1 MAGRKGAIAFGLV
14 YIPVELFTATQD
26 DAVRFNQLAKDTMKR
41 VRYVKTCPD
50 CKRELKPEDIVK
62 GYQYEKG
69 KYVVVDDEELD
80 AIKTDADRAM
90 KIVQFSDIDEVPPLY
105 FEKPYQVVAQ
115 PGGEKALELL
125 RRAMVDE
132 GKIAIGTTVLGNSE
146 TPIALIPHDDDLV
159 MMTLHYQSEV
169 KDVPKTLQHPDVADE
184 ELSMAKQLVESMTA
198 PFDPSRF
205 RNTYQEKLM
214 QLIQDKIA
222 GKQIVAES
230 QEAQPSNIIN
240 LMDALSASLKA
251 RDGKDGESKKP
262 APAKKP
268 RASGRRLRRL
278 RRPDSPEALSVRG
291 RPFGPNLVHEPNR
304 TDADRDADDGAR
316 QDIGG
321 IVHVQVEARE
331 GDEACDGH
339 GRDLERQHASALPR
353 QTAQRR
359 GSGERHHG
367 VVRGERIARRRRDE
381 QTGELVGDERPCAPE
396 QRLQHEHAEDR
407 GRDDGQEYGYAPPA
421 VPRLRDEHGAGDEPH
436 EGEVSQMRGQQHD
449 LVEQRRA
456 QMLLDGVENGD
467 IHARLLRAGRA

>member
-26 DAVRFNQLAKDTMKR
+26 DAVRFNQLAKDSMKR

-50 CKRELKPEDIVK
+50 CKRELKPDDIVK

-69 KYVVVDDEELD
+69 KYVVVDDAELD

-90 KIVQFSDIDEVPPLY
+90 KIVQFSDMSEVPPLY

-132 GKIAIGTTVLGNSE
+132 GKIAIGTTVIGNSE

-169 KDVPKTLQHPDVADE
+169 KDVAKALAHPDVADE

-222 GKQIVAES
+222 GKQIVAEDR
-230 QEAQPSNIIN
+230 QAQPSNIIN

-251 RDGKDGESKKP
+251 REGAGASEEPKEPSAKKP
-262 APAKKP
+262 ARK
-268 RASGRRLRRL
+268 RAS
-278 RRPDSPEALSVRG
+278 A
-291 RPFGPNLVHEPNR
+291 
-304 TDADRDADDGAR
+304 
-316 QDIGG
+316 
-321 IVHVQVEARE
+321 
-331 GDEACDGH
+331 
-339 GRDLERQHASALPR
+339 
-353 QTAQRR
+353 
-359 GSGERHHG
+359 
-367 VVRGERIARRRRDE
+367 
-381 QTGELVGDERPCAPE
+381 
-396 QRLQHEHAEDR
+396 
-407 GRDDGQEYGYAPPA
+407 
-421 VPRLRDEHGAGDEPH
+421 
-436 EGEVSQMRGQQHD
+436 
-449 LVEQRRA
+449 
-456 QMLLDGVENGD
+456 
-467 IHARLLRAGRA
+467 

>member
-26 DAVRFNQLAKDTMKR
+26 DAVLFNQLAKDSMKR

-80 AIKTDADRAM
+80 VIKTDADRAM

-159 MMTLHYQSEV
+159 AMTLHYQSEV
-169 KDVPKTLQHPDVADE
+169 KDIPKTLQHPDVADE

-205 RNTYQEKLM
+205 RNTYQEKPM

-230 QEAQPSNIIN
+230 QAKPSRRTSSTSWTPCRQPQG
-240 LMDALSASLKA
+240 A
-251 RDGKDGESKKP
+251 RRRTAGRRSP
-262 APAKKP
+262 LRRRNP
-268 RASGRRLRRL
+268 RASGRR
-278 RRPDSPEALSVRG
+278 P
-291 RPFGPNLVHEPNR
+291 
-304 TDADRDADDGAR
+304 
-316 QDIGG
+316 
-321 IVHVQVEARE
+321 
-331 GDEACDGH
+331 
-339 GRDLERQHASALPR
+339 
-353 QTAQRR
+353 R
-359 GSGERHHG
+359 GS
-367 VVRGERIARRRRDE
+367 RRE
-381 QTGELVGDERPCAPE
+381 SASSATLSA
-396 QRLQHEHAEDR
+396 
-407 GRDDGQEYGYAPPA
+407 
-421 VPRLRDEHGAGDEPH
+421 
-436 EGEVSQMRGQQHD
+436 
-449 LVEQRRA
+449 
-456 QMLLDGVENGD
+456 
-467 IHARLLRAGRA
+467 

>member
-1 MAGRKGAIAFGLV
+1 
-14 YIPVELFTATQD
+14 
-26 DAVRFNQLAKDTMKR
+26 MKR

-251 RDGKDGESKKP
+251 RE
-262 APAKKP
+262 
-268 RASGRRLRRL
+268 
-278 RRPDSPEALSVRG
+278 
-291 RPFGPNLVHEPNR
+291 
-304 TDADRDADDGAR
+304 
-316 QDIGG
+316 
-321 IVHVQVEARE
+321 EARSSE
-331 GDEACDGH
+331 ENRAQAGVGLGACG
-339 GRDLERQHASALPR
+339 A
-353 QTAQRR
+353 
-359 GSGERHHG
+359 
-367 VVRGERIARRRRDE
+367 RIARRRSQSEGGRSG
-381 QTGELVGDERPCAPE
+381 QTFSTSQTEPMPTAMPMTAPA
-396 QRLQHEHAEDR
+396 RIS
-407 GRDDGQEYGYAPPA
+407 
-421 VPRLRDEHGAGDEPH
+421 
-436 EGEVSQMRGQQHD
+436 EG
-449 LVEQRRA
+449 
-456 QMLLDGVENGD
+456 
-467 IHARLLRAGRA
+467 

>member
-26 DAVRFNQLAKDTMKR
+26 DAVRFNQLAKDSMKR

-169 KDVPKTLQHPDVADE
+169 KDIPKTLQHPDVADE

-222 GKQIVAES
+222 GKQIVAEHHQS
-230 QEAQPSNIIN
+230 HGRPVGQPQGARRQGRRAEEARSGEETRAQAGVG
-240 LMDALSASLKA
+240 LEA
-251 RDGKDGESKKP
+251 RDGRGLFGNAFSLTTIR
-262 APAKKP
+262 ARSSP
-268 RASGRRLRRL
+268 RAK
-278 RRPDSPEALSVRG
+278 
-291 RPFGPNLVHEPNR
+291 PNR
-304 TDADRDADDGAR
+304 CR
-316 QDIGG
+316 
-321 IVHVQVEARE
+321 
-331 GDEACDGH
+331 
-339 GRDLERQHASALPR
+339 PR
-353 QTAQRR
+353 CR
-359 GSGERHHG
+359 
-367 VVRGERIARRRRDE
+367 
-381 QTGELVGDERPCAPE
+381 
-396 QRLQHEHAEDR
+396 
-407 GRDDGQEYGYAPPA
+407 
-421 VPRLRDEHGAGDEPH
+421 
-436 EGEVSQMRGQQHD
+436 
-449 LVEQRRA
+449 
-456 QMLLDGVENGD
+456 
-467 IHARLLRAGRA
+467 

>member
-26 DAVRFNQLAKDTMKR
+26 DAVRFNQLAKDSMKR

-80 AIKTDADRAM
+80 VIKTDADRAM

-169 KDVPKTLQHPDVADE
+169 KDIPKTLQHPDVADE

-214 QLIQDKIA
+214 LLIQVKCA
-222 GKQIVAES
+222 STSSYVTSKSPVYQGSATSRAES
-230 QEAQPSNIIN
+230 ANSSSLKQRPSAARPSWRRMSRMFASSMPTNRSHS
-240 LMDALSASLKA
+240 SAS
-251 RDGKDGESKKP
+251 
-262 APAKKP
+262 
-268 RASGRRLRRL
+268 
-278 RRPDSPEALSVRG
+278 
-291 RPFGPNLVHEPNR
+291 
-304 TDADRDADDGAR
+304 
-316 QDIGG
+316 
-321 IVHVQVEARE
+321 
-331 GDEACDGH
+331 
-339 GRDLERQHASALPR
+339 
-353 QTAQRR
+353 
-359 GSGERHHG
+359 
-367 VVRGERIARRRRDE
+367 ARRRRRAVLPE
-381 QTGELVGDERPCAPE
+381 QSMPCASSTA
-396 QRLQHEHAEDR
+396 R
-407 GRDDGQEYGYAPPA
+407 
-421 VPRLRDEHGAGDEPH
+421 VP
-436 EGEVSQMRGQQHD
+436 
-449 LVEQRRA
+449 
-456 QMLLDGVENGD
+456 
-467 IHARLLRAGRA
+467 

>member
-26 DAVRFNQLAKDTMKR
+26 DAVRFNQLAKDSMKR

-169 KDVPKTLQHPDVADE
+169 KDVPKTLQHPTWPTR
-184 ELSMAKQLVESMTA
+184 SCPWRS
-198 PFDPSRF
+198 SWW
-205 RNTYQEKLM
+205 
-214 QLIQDKIA
+214 
-222 GKQIVAES
+222 
-230 QEAQPSNIIN
+230 
-240 LMDALSASLKA
+240 
-251 RDGKDGESKKP
+251 
-262 APAKKP
+262 
-268 RASGRRLRRL
+268 RA
-278 RRPDSPEALSVRG
+278 
-291 RPFGPNLVHEPNR
+291 
-304 TDADRDADDGAR
+304 
-316 QDIGG
+316 
-321 IVHVQVEARE
+321 
-331 GDEACDGH
+331 
-339 GRDLERQHASALPR
+339 
-353 QTAQRR
+353 
-359 GSGERHHG
+359 
-367 VVRGERIARRRRDE
+367 
-381 QTGELVGDERPCAPE
+381 
-396 QRLQHEHAEDR
+396 
-407 GRDDGQEYGYAPPA
+407 
-421 VPRLRDEHGAGDEPH
+421 
-436 EGEVSQMRGQQHD
+436 
-449 LVEQRRA
+449 
-456 QMLLDGVENGD
+456 
-467 IHARLLRAGRA
+467 

>member
-26 DAVRFNQLAKDTMKR
+26 DAVRFNQLAKDSMKR

-62 GYQYEKG
+62 GYQYDKG

-251 RDGKDGESKKP
+251 RDGKDGVPKKP

-268 RASGRRLRRL
+268 ARKRAS
-278 RRPDSPEALSVRG
+278 A
-291 RPFGPNLVHEPNR
+291 
-304 TDADRDADDGAR
+304 
-316 QDIGG
+316 
-321 IVHVQVEARE
+321 
-331 GDEACDGH
+331 
-339 GRDLERQHASALPR
+339 
-353 QTAQRR
+353 
-359 GSGERHHG
+359 
-367 VVRGERIARRRRDE
+367 
-381 QTGELVGDERPCAPE
+381 
-396 QRLQHEHAEDR
+396 
-407 GRDDGQEYGYAPPA
+407 
-421 VPRLRDEHGAGDEPH
+421 
-436 EGEVSQMRGQQHD
+436 
-449 LVEQRRA
+449 
-456 QMLLDGVENGD
+456 
-467 IHARLLRAGRA
+467 